1 MTAVDHL
8 SLAERLAGIVGPDQV
23 VPTPNLT
30 VDGLPAPLTVAPATQ
45 DEVGAVL
52 AAAREAG
59 AAVTPWGGGTQQRLG
74 PPPERLDLV
83 LRTTRLTRIVEWEPA
98 DLTACLEAGLTL
110 AAAQQALAGQGQQ
123 IPIEAPCPDRATLG
137 GLVATATA
145 GPRRWL
151 YGSWRDLVIGMR
163 VALVDG
169 SVIKSGGRV
178 VKNVQG
184 YDLAKLFTGS
194 LGTLGVIVQVN
205 VKLAPLP
212 AARRLM
218 VARGPLAAALALL
231 AEIAASTLRVAT
243 LDLLDEAA
251 AHACGL
257 DGPGAAGL
265 VLLEGPPAVVDAQA
279 RAVAHDA
286 AGHGL
291 RCDAIDGSELERV
304 WRAWVDL
311 ARVDDLA
318 PTEALL
324 SVGARPVDVPT
335 VMEAI
340 ARAADVN
347 GLHARRWA
355 RAGNG
360 LIYARLVAVDAGQAA
375 GLAAAQ
381 AALLARWPTVTL
393 VAGDPAI
400 ERAARPWGQEPE
412 GLAVMRAI
420 KQRFDPE
427 RTLQPGRFVGGI

>member
-23 VPTPNLT
+23 ASSPGLT
-30 VDGLPAPLTVAPATQ
+30 VDGLPAPLAVTPATP
-45 DEVGAVL
+45 DEVAAVL
-52 AAAREAG
+52 TTARQAG

-83 LRTTRLTRIVEWEPA
+83 LRTTRLTRIVEWEPD

-110 AAAQQALAGQGQQ
+110 AAAQQALAAQGQQ
-123 IPIEAPCPDRATLG
+123 IPIEAPCPDCATLG

-218 VARGPLAAALALL
+218 AARGPLPAVATLL
-231 AEIAASTLRVAT
+231 QEIAASTLRVAT

-251 AHACGL
+251 AYACGL

-265 VLLEGPPAVVDAQA
+265 VLLEGSSAVVDAHA
-279 RAVAHDA
+279 RTVAHDA

-291 RCDAIDGSELERV
+291 RCDAVDGPELDRV

-324 SVGARPVDVPT
+324 SIGTRPVAVGE

-340 ARAADVN
+340 ARAAEEH
-347 GLHARRWA
+347 GLRARRWA
-355 RAGNG
+355 RAGSG
-360 LIYARLVAVDAGQAA
+360 PVYARLVAVDTGQAA

-381 AALLARWPTVTL
+381 ATLLARWPAVTL

-412 GLAVMRAI
+412 GLPLMRAI

>member
-1 MTAVDHL
+1 MTAVD
-8 SLAERLAGIVGPDQV
+8 SRALAERLAGIAGPDQV
-23 VPTPNLT
+23 TLAPGLV
-30 VDGLPAPLTVAPATQ
+30 VEGLPAPLAVTPLTQEQVATM
-45 DEVGAVL
+45 L
-52 AAAREAG
+52 AAAREVG
-59 AAVTPWGGGTQQRLG
+59 AAVVPWGGGTQQRRG

-83 LRTTRLTRIVEWEPA
+83 LHTTRLTRIVEWEPA
-98 DLTACLEAGLTL
+98 DLTACLETGLTL
-110 AAAQQALAGQGQQ
+110 AAAQEALAAQGQQ
-123 IPIEAPCPDRATLG
+123 IPVEAPCADRATLG
-137 GLVATATA
+137 GLVATATV

-169 SVIKSGGRV
+169 SVITSGGRV

-184 YDLAKLFTGS
+184 YDMAKLFTGS

-218 VARGPLAAALALL
+218 VARGPLSAALALL
-231 AEIAASTLRVAT
+231 AEIAASTLRVAA
-243 LDLLDEAA
+243 LDLLDAA
-251 AHACGL
+251 AARACGL
-257 DGPGAAGL
+257 DGPGDAAL
-265 VLLEGPPAVVDAQA
+265 VLLEGSPAVVDAHA
-279 RAVAHDA
+279 REVRRRA
-286 AGHGL
+286 ADHGL
-291 RCDAIDGSELERV
+291 HCDAVDPPELERV

-311 ARVDDLA
+311 ARIDDLA

-324 SVGARPVDVPT
+324 SVSARPVEVGA
-335 VMEAI
+335 VMAAVAQAAEAH
-340 ARAADVN
+340 
-347 GLHARRWA
+347 GLRARRWA

-360 LIYARLVAVDAGQAA
+360 LVYARLSAA
-375 GLAAAQ
+375 MQSRADLAAAQ
-381 AALLARWPTVTL
+381 ATLLARWPAVTL
-393 VAGDPAI
+393 VAGDPAV

>member
-1 MTAVDHL
+1 MTAIDHL
-8 SLAERLAGIVGPDQV
+8 SLAERLADIVGPEQV
-23 VPTPNLT
+23 TPAPGLT
-30 VDGLPAPLTVAPATQ
+30 VDGLPAPLAVAPATQ
-45 DEVGAVL
+45 DDVAAVL
-52 AAAREAG
+52 AAARQAG
-59 AAVTPWGGGTQQRLG
+59 AAVTPWGGGTRQRLG
-74 PPPERLDLV
+74 PPPDQLDLV
-83 LRTTRLTRIVEWEPA
+83 LRTARLTRIVEWEPA

-110 AAAQQALAGQGQQ
+110 AAAQEALAAQGQQ
-123 IPIEAPCPDRATLG
+123 IPVEAPCPERATLG
-137 GLVATATA
+137 GLVATATV
-145 GPRRWL
+145 GPRRWR

-218 VARGPLAAALALL
+218 AARGPLPAVTALL
-231 AEIAASTLRVAT
+231 QEIAASTLRVAT

-265 VLLEGPPAVVDAQA
+265 VLLEGPSAVVDAHAQ
-279 RAVAHDA
+279 AVAHDA

-291 RCDAIDGSELERV
+291 RCDAVDGPELDRV

-311 ARVDDLA
+311 ARIDDLA

-324 SVGARPVDVPT
+324 NVGARPVDVPA
-335 VMEAI
+335 VIEAI
-340 ARAADVN
+340 AQAAEVH

-360 LIYARLVAVDAGQAA
+360 LVSARLAADAGQAM

-381 AALLARWPTVTL
+381 AALLARWPAVTL

-412 GLAVMRAI
+412 GLSLMWAI